1 MNDKSK
7 DTTNARKD
15 LEKLMIRDD
24 LWLKEENGKFLKPYP
39 KFSFTREHRRLFCK
53 FIKGVKL
60 PDGFGSN
67 FKRKVSDTED
77 NISGM
82 KSHDYHIMMQRLMP
96 LGVRGYLDP
105 TISTPIIKLCSF
117 FKQICA
123 RNLMIGDM
131 EDAKEQLIKILCTFE
146 QIYPPVF

>member
-1 MNDKSK
+1 MHIEENVCESLLGTLLMNDKSK
-7 DTTNARKD
+7 DTTNVRKD
-15 LEKLMIRDD
+15 MEKLMIKDD
-24 LWLKEENGKFLKPYP
+24 LWLKKANGKFLKPHP
-39 KFSFTREHRRLFCK
+39 KFSFTPEHRKRFCK

-67 FKRKVSDTED
+67 FKRKVSDKED

-105 TISTPIIKLCSF
+105 TISTPIIELCSF
-117 FKQICA
+117 FKQICD
-123 RNLMIGDM
+123 RNLMTCDM
-131 EDAKEQLIKILCTFE
+131 EDARE
-146 QIYPPVF
+146 